1 MGFFNRKSPDSSKI
15 SDNNNEVKTIET
27 IVEKHTIPPDMLK
40 ELKNLNSYADNI
52 SSSFNDIN
60 SSLSNLS
67 NSSVSQSNEIENA
80 ATILNNFKTS
90 MEGLAFNVS
99 NAHAK
104 ALDTDKL
111 ATDGLNSINELDN
124 SLNDLEE
131 AFSVSSCTVDA
142 LVDKLESVNSITD
155 SISQIASQTNLLSLN
170 AAIEAARAGEAGKG
184 FSVVAGE
191 VRKLAEN
198 SKQAVQ
204 SITAILEEIKGDIL
218 KASVA
223 MNTGN
228 KAVETQHNT
237 IVVTKQNFS
246 DIKTSI
252 SSATTEIDECIK
264 NLVTASEKTNEVFNS
279 VEKANAI
286 SQENTSL
293 TEEIASTMDVQATSV
308 NNLNSTISKIKS
320 MANKYN

>member
-1 MGFFNRKSPDSSKI
+1 MGIFTRSSSKE
-15 SDNNNEVKTIET
+15 EVSKTVEV
-27 IVEKHTIPPDMLK
+27 IVEKKTVPTEILD
-40 ELKNLNSYADNI
+40 ELKNLDSSADNI
-52 SSSFNDIN
+52 SSSLNDIN
-60 SSLSNLS
+60 SSLSHLS
-67 NSSVSQSNEIENA
+67 NSSVTQSEEIQNA
-80 ATILNNFKTS
+80 TTILVDFRSS
-90 MEGLAFNVS
+90 MEDLAYNIT

-104 ALDTDKL
+104 VLDTDKL
-111 ATDGLNSINELDN
+111 ANEGLNSINELDY
-124 SLNDLEE
+124 SLNDLED

-204 SITAILEEIKGDIL
+204 SITAILEEIKKDIL
-218 KASVA
+218 KASAA

-237 IVVTKQNFS
+237 ILSTKQNFT
-246 DIKTSI
+246 DIRSAISLTTS
-252 SSATTEIDECIK
+252 EIGDCIN
-264 NLVTASEKTNEVFNS
+264 NLTTASEKTEIVFAS
-279 VEKANAI
+279 VEKANTI
-286 SQENTSL
+286 SQENSAL
-293 TEEIASTMDVQATSV
+293 AEEISSSMDIQASSV
-308 NNLNSTISKIKS
+308 DRLNSTISNVKNIS
-320 MANKYN
+320 EEYRN

>member
-1 MGFFNRKSPDSSKI
+1 MGFFNRKSSDSSNT
-15 SDNNNEVKTIET
+15 SGNNTEAKTIET
-27 IVEKHTIPPDMLK
+27 IVEKHTIPSDMIK
-40 ELKNLNSYADNI
+40 ELKSLNSYSDNI

-60 SSLSNLS
+60 SSLCNLS
-67 NSSVSQSNEIENA
+67 NSSISQSNEIESA
-80 ATILNNFKTS
+80 SSILHDFKAS
-90 MEGLAFNVS
+90 MEGLAFNVT

-104 ALDTDKL
+104 VLDTDQL
-111 ATDGLNSINELDN
+111 ATSGLNSINELDD

-237 IVVTKQNFS
+237 IVSTKQNFT

-252 SSATTEIDECIK
+252 STATTEIDECIV
-264 NLVTASEKTNEVFNS
+264 NLVTASEKTNEVFSS
-279 VEKANAI
+279 VEKATII

-293 TEEIASTMDVQATSV
+293 TEEIAATMDIQASSV
-308 NNLNSTISKIKS
+308 NNLNSTVSKIKS
-320 MANKYN
+320 MSNRYI

>member
-1 MGFFNRKSPDSSKI
+1 MGIFTKSSSREEAPKTV
-15 SDNNNEVKTIET
+15 EV
-27 IVEKHTIPPDMLK
+27 IVEKKTVPTEILN
-40 ELKNLNSYADNI
+40 ELKNLDSSADNI
-52 SSSFNDIN
+52 SSSLNDIN
-60 SSLSNLS
+60 SSLSHLS
-67 NSSVSQSNEIENA
+67 NSSVTQSEEIQNA
-80 ATILNNFKTS
+80 TTILVDFRSS
-90 MEGLAFNVS
+90 MEDLAFNIT

-104 ALDTDKL
+104 VLDTDKL
-111 ATDGLNSINELDN
+111 ANEGLNSINELDY
-124 SLNDLEE
+124 SLNDLED

-204 SITAILEEIKGDIL
+204 SITAILEEIKKDIL
-218 KASVA
+218 KASAA

-237 IVVTKQNFS
+237 ILSTKQNFT
-246 DIKTSI
+246 DIRSAISLTTS
-252 SSATTEIDECIK
+252 EIGDCIN
-264 NLVTASEKTNEVFNS
+264 NLTTASEKTEIVFAS
-279 VEKANAI
+279 VEKANTI
-286 SQENTSL
+286 SQENSAL
-293 TEEIASTMDVQATSV
+293 AEEISSSMDIQASSV
-308 NNLNSTISKIKS
+308 DRLNSTISNVKNIS
-320 MANKYN
+320 EEYRN